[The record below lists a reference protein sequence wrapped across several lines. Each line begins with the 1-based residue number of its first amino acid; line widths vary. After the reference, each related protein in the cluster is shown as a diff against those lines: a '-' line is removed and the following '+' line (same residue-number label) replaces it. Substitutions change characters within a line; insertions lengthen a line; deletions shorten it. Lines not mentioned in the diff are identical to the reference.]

1 MTNIVPGALW
11 RPIDVGNRARRV
23 KGRGLIGHVAVS
35 GSTLLL
41 PGPLST
47 RAADW
52 TFYLPKEPYPT
63 GERFAQLIDLDLQ
76 CWSSGAGNLT
86 CPAFESQGGLGT
98 TAQVNAEPWTGNQV
112 ESAATI
118 LAHLHVTEGT
128 PLQDMG
134 NSLAGSRGFGVHRY
148 GIDPWRVAGGQVW
161 SSSRGKLCPG
171 DAKVRQIPAI
181 VARAQQIVNGDD
193 MPLTPTDVALEWY
206 GVKFREDRNYAQ
218 VIHNIEDQ
226 AVAAATQLTGLTAAV
241 STLAQAYA
249 AGRDD
254 LTADELTAAVRQGIA
269 EGGAAV
275 IAAQEASRAAQPAT

>member
-1 MTNIVPGALW
+1 MNIVPGALW

-47 RAADW
+47 RASDW

-98 TAQVNAEPWTGNQV
+98 TVQVNAEPWTPNQV
-112 ESAATI
+112 ESAAII
-118 LAHLHVTEGT
+118 LAHLNRTEGT

-134 NSLAGSRGFGVHRY
+134 NSLASSRGFGVHRY
-148 GIDPWRVAGGQVW
+148 GIDPWRVSGGEVW
-161 SSSRGKLCPG
+161 SSARGKSCPG
-171 DAKVRQIPAI
+171 DAKVRQIPQI
-181 VARAQQIVNGDD
+181 IARAIQIVNGDD
-193 MPLTPTDVALEWY
+193 DMQASERITDPIYPNTSIRVSEALFASVFTDRKVDALVATVTALSGQVAGLLEA
-206 GVKFREDRNYAQ
+206 VKQLAAAPGQAVDLG
-218 VIHNIEDQ
+218 
-226 AVAAATQLTGLTAAV
+226 AVAAAAKSGAEAAL
-241 STLAQAYA
+241 S
-249 AGRDD
+249 AGVD
-254 LTADELTAAVRQGIA
+254 VNVNV
-269 EGGAAV
+269 GGAK
-275 IAAQEASRAAQPAT
+275 